1 MFRIKPKILPSFKEA
16 MILTIIILCT
26 IGISII
32 YFESVPHIPIVIS
45 ILILI
50 AYGLKKGLTFKELE
64 YGMGEGA
71 KAAIGS
77 VFLFFFIG
85 ILVSS
90 WIISGTI
97 PALMQ
102 VGLAM
107 VTPKC
112 YFAIIFLISSLIGL
126 GIGSSLTTS
135 ATIGTAFM
143 GISAALGF
151 SLPMTA
157 GAVISGAF
165 FGDKMSPLSDT
176 TNLAAS
182 MARVDLFEHIKN
194 MGWTTIPAFIITLL
208 LFVVLSPTGQQ
219 LDAQQLYDFNV
230 ALSDTGMIFWYSFIP
245 LVVMI
250 ILSVKKMPALITLAT
265 SSIVAIIVS
274 FFHFK
279 NQSISALFNILYG
292 GYVSQTGNSMIDVLL
307 TRGGIESMMFTVSL
321 VLLALS
327 MGGLLFTL
335 GIIPKFLIQME
346 NMLTNRGSLI
356 TVTALTGIMVNFL
369 TGEQYLSILI
379 TGEMYQSQFE
389 KLGLNGKYLSRVLE
403 DAGTVVNPLVPWGVC
418 GVFLTNVLGVST
430 IQYLPFAFF
439 CILCPILTIIYGWTG
454 WTITQKKEDKKI
466 TNV

>member
-1 MFRIKPKILPSFKEA
+1 MFRIQPKFLPSLKEA
-16 MILTIIILCT
+16 ILLTITILFI

-32 YFESVPHIPIVIS
+32 YFESVPHIPIVAS

-50 AYGLKKGLTFKELE
+50 LYGLSKDLTFKELE

-102 VGLAM
+102 VGLTM
-107 VTPKC
+107 VTPHF
-112 YFAIIFLISSLIGL
+112 YFAVVFLVSALVGL
-126 GIGSSLTTS
+126 GLGSSLTTA
-135 ATIGTAFM
+135 ATIGTAFI
-143 GISAALGF
+143 GISTALDF
-151 SLPMTA
+151 SLPLTA

-182 MARVDLFEHIKN
+182 IARIDLFEHIKN
-194 MGWTTIPAFIITLL
+194 MGWTTIPALLITMI
-208 LFVVLSPTGQQ
+208 LFAFLSPTGQQ
-219 LDAQQLYDFNV
+219 LNMQQLYDFNK
-230 ALSDTGMIFWYSFIP
+230 ALSDTEMIYWYSFIP
-245 LVVMI
+245 LLVMVILSIKKIPALLTLAISSIAGI
-250 ILSVKKMPALITLAT
+250 IL
-265 SSIVAIIVS
+265 S

-279 NQSISALFNILYG
+279 GQGVSCLFNVLYS
-292 GYVSQTGNSMIDVLL
+292 GYVSQTGNATIDVLL

-335 GIIPKFLIQME
+335 GIIPRFLIQME
-346 NMLTNRGSLI
+346 KILTNVGSLI

-389 KLGLNGKYLSRVLE
+389 KLGLEGKHLSRVLE

-418 GVFLTNVLGVST
+418 GIFLTNVLGVPT
-430 IQYLPFAFF
+430 IQYAPFAFF
-439 CILCPILTIIYGWTG
+439 CILCPILTVLYGWTG
-454 WTITQKKEDKKI
+454 WTIVEKK
-466 TNV
+466 